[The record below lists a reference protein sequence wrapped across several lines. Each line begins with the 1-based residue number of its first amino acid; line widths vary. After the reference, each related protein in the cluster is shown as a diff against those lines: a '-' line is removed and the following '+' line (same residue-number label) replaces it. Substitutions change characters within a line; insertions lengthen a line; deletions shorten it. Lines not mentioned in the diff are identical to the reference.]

1 MRRRHVAARPRESST
16 FTWQLGKKEKTK
28 KKKDAKVTPF
38 ASRCSPA
45 WTEDGS
51 GVKLADGV
59 ILSGRHA
66 EPLIIPELASF
77 LFIKKC

>member
-1 MRRRHVAARPRESST
+1 M
-16 FTWQLGKKEKTK
+16 KKEKKNENTGHP
-28 KKKDAKVTPF
+28 VP
-38 ASRCSPA
+38 RCYLAPHKSV

-51 GVKLADGV
+51 GVKLADRV

-77 LFIKKC
+77 LLFIKKC

>member
-1 MRRRHVAARPRESST
+1 MRHRHIAARPRESSM
-16 FTWQLGKKEKTK
+16 FTRQLRKKEKSK
-28 KKKDAKVTPF
+28 KKKGWQGHPF
-38 ASRCSPA
+38 ASRCSPV

>member
-1 MRRRHVAARPRESST
+1 MS
-16 FTWQLGKKEKTK
+16 KK
-28 KKKDAKVTPF
+28 
-38 ASRCSPA
+38 
-45 WTEDGS
+45 GS
-51 GVKLADGV
+51 EGHPLCIKLLRGLRMVRGVKLADGV

>member
-1 MRRRHVAARPRESST
+1 MLLRGPASRPRSRGSS
-16 FTWQLGKKEKTK
+16 GRKKRLK

>member
-1 MRRRHVAARPRESST
+1 MFEERSAGEKSKKETEGQTFVTCCSST
-16 FTWQLGKKEKTK
+16 THKP
-28 KKKDAKVTPF
+28 V
-38 ASRCSPA
+38 

-66 EPLIIPELASF
+66 ELLIIPELASF
-77 LFIKKC
+77 FVYQKMLIACFYE